1 MTIQFGKLVRSVSP
15 YTANYCSIYSHHS
28 LTKSVTKV
36 LKQKPESKIVT
47 AIDAKGKKTNKHT
60 HILNSPKLQSCQG
73 LPELQKVLEK

>member
-47 AIDAKGKKTNKHT
+47 AIDAKGKTKNHT
-60 HILNSPKLQSCQG
+60 HTKFPQTTILPRAARPYRKY
-73 LPELQKVLEK
+73 